1 MAASDP
7 LTADLPRL
15 ARELP
20 RAPGVYLLKDRRG
33 AVLYVGKSKNL
44 RARVA
49 TYFQDG
55 RGWNRDIK
63 TEVLASK
70 VADFEVIVTRSEFEA
85 LLLENTLIKDRKPR
99 YNINLKDG
107 KSYPVIRLTNERF
120 PKAFRTRT
128 IVLDGSEY
136 FGPFPK
142 VNQIDIYLTLIDKLF
157 PLRKRGNVFKER
169 DQPCLNFHIG
179 RCAAPCVGNIDAQ
192 EYQERVAAVRKLL
205 TGKSADLVRELRARM
220 QAEAKA
226 LRFEKAA
233 AFRDQVRAISE
244 VTDSDQNVVD
254 FSREARDYVGCHRDG
269 AHYTVALFQFR
280 HGQLL
285 GKERFRL
292 VDEAPPEEVLPSF
305 LLQFYAGV
313 QTRPRTVFLR
323 LPADAAQVLQSALDR
338 ALAPAPADAAA
349 AARAS
354 PEGIPALVARASGD
368 TVPAAGPP
376 AASRTAALPAVGRMP
391 AGSPANGDA
400 AAAAADRDGAA
411 GGTPGEPPACTVRAD
426 GGTAPALAV
435 GPVSG
440 GEARVAPA
448 AGSSSTAETPAGA
461 PADGG
466 AQAAAGAGGAAAG
479 ARAAPGTGAEPGAG
493 AAGAGGPAAG
503 GTAAASADGVAPAA
517 QRGRR
522 AARLE
527 VRVPQRGKHVRFLRM
542 AEHNAQV
549 EWESG
554 EKKRAGRDAQLQVLE
569 ELRAALQLDAAPR
582 RIEAF
587 DISHLEG
594 SDAVA
599 SLVVFADGRPEKQ
612 SYRHFRLRSLDG
624 KVDDYAAM
632 REVVGRRYMRAVND
646 NRPLP
651 DLVLVDG
658 GKGQV
663 SAATRILRALE
674 LDSVPVAGLAK
685 RNEEVFVPGRSSPV
699 ALPEGSAALRLLQAA
714 RDESH
719 RFANS
724 FNRRLRGKRV
734 SPSMLEAVHGIGRV
748 RSRRLL
754 EAFGSVPAMLSA
766 SPETIAA
773 RAGVTRETAAT
784 LLAHLGQQYGTGEA
798 AAAVPSTPD

>member
-7 LTADLPRL
+7 LAADLPRL
-15 ARELP
+15 ARDLP
-20 RAPGVYLLKDRRG
+20 RAPGVYLLKDRKG

-49 TYFQDG
+49 TYFQSG
-55 RGWNRDIK
+55 AGTGRDIK
-63 TEVLASK
+63 TEVMASK

-107 KSYPVIRLTNERF
+107 KSYPVIRLTNEQF

-128 IVLDGSEY
+128 MVLDGSEY

-142 VNQIDIYLTLIDKLF
+142 VNQIDIYLALIDKLF
-157 PLRKRGNVFKER
+157 PLRKRGTVFKER

-179 RCAAPCVGNIDAQ
+179 RCAAPCVGNIDPE
-192 EYQERVAAVRKLL
+192 EYQQRVAAVRKLL
-205 TGKSADLVRELRARM
+205 TGKSADLLRELRARM
-220 QAEAKA
+220 EREATA

-233 AFRDQVRAISE
+233 ALRDQIRAISE

-269 AHYTVALFQFR
+269 DHYTVALFQFR

-292 VDEAPPEEVLPSF
+292 LDSAPPEEVMPSF

-313 QTRPRTVFLR
+313 QTRPRTVFVR
-323 LPADAAQVLQSALDR
+323 LPEAAAQVLQNALDQ
-338 ALAPAPADAAA
+338 ALSAPA
-349 AARAS
+349 
-354 PEGIPALVARASGD
+354 E
-368 TVPAAGPP
+368 
-376 AASRTAALPAVGRMP
+376 
-391 AGSPANGDA
+391 
-400 AAAAADRDGAA
+400 
-411 GGTPGEPPACTVRAD
+411 
-426 GGTAPALAV
+426 
-435 GPVSG
+435 
-440 GEARVAPA
+440 
-448 AGSSSTAETPAGA
+448 
-461 PADGG
+461 
-466 AQAAAGAGGAAAG
+466 
-479 ARAAPGTGAEPGAG
+479 AAPH
-493 AAGAGGPAAG
+493 
-503 GTAAASADGVAPAA
+503 
-517 QRGRR
+517 GRR

-542 AEHNAQV
+542 AEHNALV

-554 EKKRAGRDAQLQVLE
+554 EKKRAGRDARFQVLE
-569 ELRAALQLDAAPR
+569 ELRDALQLDAVPR

-599 SLVVFADGRPEKQ
+599 SLVVFVDGRPEKQ

-632 REVVGRRYMRAVND
+632 REVVARRYTRAVND
-646 NRPLP
+646 NRALP

-663 SAATRILRALE
+663 SAATKVLRALE
-674 LDSVPVAGLAK
+674 LGSVPVAGLAK
-685 RNEEVFVPGRSSPV
+685 RNEQVFVPGRSTPV
-699 ALPEGSAALRLLQAA
+699 ALPDGSAALRLLQAA

-734 SPSMLEAVHGIGRV
+734 SVSMLEAVHGIGRV

-754 EAFGSVPAMLSA
+754 EAFGSVSEMLA
-766 SPETIAA
+766 APPETIAA

-784 LLAHLGQQYGTGEA
+784 LLAHLGQQYGTGGA

>member
-7 LTADLPRL
+7 LAADLPRL
-15 ARELP
+15 ARDLP
-20 RAPGVYLLKDRRG
+20 RAPGVYLLKDRKG

-49 TYFQDG
+49 TYFQSG
-55 RGWNRDIK
+55 AGTGRDIK
-63 TEVLASK
+63 TEVMASK

-107 KSYPVIRLTNERF
+107 KSYPVIRLTNEQF

-142 VNQIDIYLTLIDKLF
+142 VNQIDIYLALVDKLF
-157 PLRKRGNVFKER
+157 PLRKRGTVFKER

-179 RCAAPCVGNIDAQ
+179 RCAAPCVGNIDPE
-192 EYQERVAAVRKLL
+192 EYQQRVAAVRKLL
-205 TGKSADLVRELRARM
+205 TGKSADLLRELRARM
-220 QAEAKA
+220 EREAAA

-233 AFRDQVRAISE
+233 ALRDQIRAISE

-269 AHYTVALFQFR
+269 DHYTVTLFQFR

-292 VDEAPPEEVLPSF
+292 LDSAPPEEVLPSF
-305 LLQFYAGV
+305 LLQLYAGV
-313 QTRPRTVFLR
+313 QTRPRTVFVR
-323 LPADAAQVLQSALDR
+323 LPPAAAQVLQDALDR
-338 ALAPAPADAAA
+338 ALAPAAADGSSASAVPAFAAACTAASAPADS
-349 AARAS
+349 AS
-354 PEGIPALVARASGD
+354 
-368 TVPAAGPP
+368 
-376 AASRTAALPAVGRMP
+376 
-391 AGSPANGDA
+391 
-400 AAAAADRDGAA
+400 
-411 GGTPGEPPACTVRAD
+411 AD
-426 GGTAPALAV
+426 GTSAN
-435 GPVSG
+435 
-440 GEARVAPA
+440 
-448 AGSSSTAETPAGA
+448 GA
-461 PADGG
+461 PADS
-466 AQAAAGAGGAAAG
+466 
-479 ARAAPGTGAEPGAG
+479 APADG
-493 AAGAGGPAAG
+493 
-503 GTAAASADGVAPAA
+503 ASADGASVDGAPAGSA
-517 QRGRR
+517 PHGRR

-542 AEHNAQV
+542 AEHNALV

-554 EKKRAGRDAQLQVLE
+554 EKKRAGRDARFQVLD
-569 ELRAALQLDAAPR
+569 ELRDALQLDAVPR

-599 SLVVFADGRPEKQ
+599 SLVVFVDGRPEKQ

-632 REVVGRRYMRAVND
+632 REVVARRYTRAVND
-646 NRPLP
+646 NRALP

-663 SAATRILRALE
+663 SAASKVLRALE
-674 LDSVPVAGLAK
+674 LGSVPVAGLAK
-685 RNEEVFVPGRSSPV
+685 RNEQVFVPGRSTPV
-699 ALPEGSAALRLLQAA
+699 ALPDGSPALRLLQAA

-734 SPSMLEAVHGIGRV
+734 SVSMLKAVHGIGRV

-754 EAFGSVPAMLSA
+754 EAFGSVSEMLA
-766 SPETIAA
+766 APPETIAA

-784 LLAHLGQQYGTGEA
+784 LLAHLGQQYDTGGA

>member
-7 LTADLPRL
+7 LAADLPRL
-15 ARELP
+15 ARDLP
-20 RAPGVYLLKDRRG
+20 RAPGVYLLKDRKG

-49 TYFQDG
+49 TYFQSG
-55 RGWNRDIK
+55 AGTGRDIK
-63 TEVLASK
+63 TEVMASK

-107 KSYPVIRLTNERF
+107 KSYPVIRLTNEQF
-120 PKAFRTRT
+120 PKVFRTRT

-142 VNQIDIYLTLIDKLF
+142 VNQIDIYLALVDKLF
-157 PLRKRGNVFKER
+157 PLRKRGTVFKER

-179 RCAAPCVGNIDAQ
+179 RCAAPCVGNIDPE
-192 EYQERVAAVRKLL
+192 EYQQRVAAVRKLL
-205 TGKSADLVRELRARM
+205 TGKSADLLRELRARM
-220 QAEAKA
+220 EREAAA

-233 AFRDQVRAISE
+233 ALRDQIRAISE

-269 AHYTVALFQFR
+269 DHYTVTLFQFR

-292 VDEAPPEEVLPSF
+292 LDSAPPEEVLPSF
-305 LLQFYAGV
+305 LLQLYAGV
-313 QTRPRTVFLR
+313 QTRPRTVFVR
-323 LPADAAQVLQSALDR
+323 LPLAAAQVLQDALDR
-338 ALAPAPADAAA
+338 ALAPAAADGSSASAVPAFAAACTAASAPADS
-349 AARAS
+349 AS
-354 PEGIPALVARASGD
+354 
-368 TVPAAGPP
+368 
-376 AASRTAALPAVGRMP
+376 
-391 AGSPANGDA
+391 
-400 AAAAADRDGAA
+400 
-411 GGTPGEPPACTVRAD
+411 AD
-426 GGTAPALAV
+426 GTSADSASV
-435 GPVSG
+435 N
-440 GEARVAPA
+440 
-448 AGSSSTAETPAGA
+448 GA
-461 PADGG
+461 PADS
-466 AQAAAGAGGAAAG
+466 
-479 ARAAPGTGAEPGAG
+479 APADSA
-493 AAGAGGPAAG
+493 PADG
-503 GTAAASADGVAPAA
+503 ASADGASVDGAPAGSA
-517 QRGRR
+517 PHGRR

-542 AEHNAQV
+542 AEHNALV

-554 EKKRAGRDAQLQVLE
+554 EKKRAGRDARFQVLD
-569 ELRAALQLDAAPR
+569 ELRDALQLDAVPR

-599 SLVVFADGRPEKQ
+599 SLVVFVDGRPEKQ

-632 REVVGRRYMRAVND
+632 REVVARRYTRAVND
-646 NRPLP
+646 NRALP

-663 SAATRILRALE
+663 SAASKVLRALE
-674 LDSVPVAGLAK
+674 LGSVPVAGLAK
-685 RNEEVFVPGRSSPV
+685 RNEQVFVPGRSTPV
-699 ALPEGSAALRLLQAA
+699 ALPDGSPALRLLQAA

-734 SPSMLEAVHGIGRV
+734 SVSMLEAVHGIGRV

-754 EAFGSVPAMLSA
+754 EAFGSVSEMLA
-766 SPETIAA
+766 APPETIAA

-784 LLAHLGQQYGTGEA
+784 LLAHLGQQYDTGGA

>member
-15 ARELP
+15 ARDLP

-85 LLLENTLIKDRKPR
+85 LLLENTIIKDRKPR

-157 PLRKRGNVFKER
+157 PLRKRGTVFKER

-179 RCAAPCVGNIDAQ
+179 RCAAPCVGNIGAD

-233 AFRDQVRAISE
+233 LFRDQVRAISE
-244 VTDSDQNVVD
+244 VSDSDQNVVD
-254 FSREARDYVGCHRDG
+254 FSREARDYVGFHRDG
-269 AHYTVALFQFR
+269 SHYTVALFQFR

-323 LPADAAQVLQSALDR
+323 LPADAAQLLQSALDR
-338 ALAPAPADAAA
+338 ALAPAPTDAAT
-349 AARAS
+349 AARSS
-354 PEGIPALVARASGD
+354 PEGIPAVAARAE
-368 TVPAAGPP
+368 
-376 AASRTAALPAVGRMP
+376 
-391 AGSPANGDA
+391 GDA
-400 AAAAADRDGAA
+400 A
-411 GGTPGEPPACTVRAD
+411 
-426 GGTAPALAV
+426 
-435 GPVSG
+435 
-440 GEARVAPA
+440 
-448 AGSSSTAETPAGA
+448 PAGA
-461 PADGG
+461 PAVGDT
-466 AQAAAGAGGAAAG
+466 AAAGAGGSPAVAPAAH
-479 ARAAPGTGAEPGAG
+479 GTGVERGAG
-493 AAGAGGPAAG
+493 AAPASGPAVG
-503 GTAAASADGVAPAA
+503 GTAAAAADGVAPAA
-517 QRGRR
+517 PRGRR
-522 AARLE
+522 PAPLE

-549 EWESG
+549 EWESS
-554 EKKRAGRDAQLQVLE
+554 EKKRAGRDAQFRVLE
-569 ELRAALQLDAAPR
+569 ELRAALHLDAVPR

-632 REVVGRRYMRAVND
+632 REVVARRYTRAVND

-754 EAFGSVPAMLSA
+754 EAFDSVPAMLAA

-784 LLAHLGQQYGTGEA
+784 LLAHLGQQYGTGGA